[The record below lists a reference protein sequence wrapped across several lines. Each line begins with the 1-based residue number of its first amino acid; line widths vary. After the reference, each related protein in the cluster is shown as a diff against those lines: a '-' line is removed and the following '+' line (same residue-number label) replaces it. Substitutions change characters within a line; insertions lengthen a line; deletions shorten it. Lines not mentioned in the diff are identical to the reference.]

1 MRTTFGAL
9 VLMAVFVLPF
19 GASAQEQDTENERLL
34 TVNGQGIVRGAP
46 DLAIITLGVVSEAKA
61 ARDALSANSESMSR
75 IVSALKAEGME
86 GRDLQT
92 SGFSVAPIY
101 SQPPANQDSPEPF
114 APEIVGYRA
123 QNNVTLRIRDLTRVG
138 ALLDQ
143 VVTLGANSI
152 SGPSFTVDD
161 PTRLE
166 DEARRAAV
174 ADALRKGKLY
184 AEAAG
189 VTLGPIF
196 RVDEGYAQP
205 PRPLVADTMMRMEAA
220 APASVPIEGGELTFE
235 MQVTILWRL
244 AD

>member
-9 VLMAVFVLPF
+9 VLMAVLALPF
-19 GASAQEQDTENERLL
+19 GASAQEQDTRNERLL
-34 TVNGQGIVRGAP
+34 TANGQGIVRGAP

-92 SGFSVAPIY
+92 SGFSVDPIY
-101 SQPPANQDSPEPF
+101 SQPPANQDSPTPF
-114 APEIVGYRA
+114 APEIVGYRV

-174 ADALRKGKLY
+174 ADALRKGRLY

-205 PRPLVADTMMRMEAA
+205 PRPLAADTMMMRMEAA
-220 APASVPIEGGELTFE
+220 PADVPIEGGELTFE